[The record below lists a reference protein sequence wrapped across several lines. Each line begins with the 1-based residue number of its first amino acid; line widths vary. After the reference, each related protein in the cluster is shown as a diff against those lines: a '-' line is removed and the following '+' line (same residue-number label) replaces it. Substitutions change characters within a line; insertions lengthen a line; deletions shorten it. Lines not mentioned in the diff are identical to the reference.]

1 MHASD
6 LQAAS
11 FRGVQ
16 FAVRAIGGTEGRR
29 TKIHQFPGREDAVA
43 DDLGRSAPTYRY
55 EAVVTGEDWA
65 ERYQMLLLAYRTRGP
80 GELVTPEGYRVNVV
94 ASSDADYSVSSVGEV
109 VLSLSF
115 TEVADAPMPTW
126 EVDQYTAIQS
136 ANASLLEA
144 TKAAFVA
151 AWRALGQRTQV
162 IAAAVERVADST
174 ARTAELI
181 RTIGS
186 PTSELREVLTAL
198 QRLQG
203 SSSAL
208 ARAPED
214 LTDAWLAVFSPLTSI
229 ETTTALAASFA
240 AAAAAS
246 TATSAAIA
254 ATGAPDELA
263 AAENARAYDLTL
275 LVMAVSAHAAVVT
288 EQTWEAYDDAKAA
301 VAAVTNETTTAELLV
316 PIRDAPI
323 VSGLADLRAALVSSV
338 LVVAQQLPRLTTYT
352 PVTTTSAAEIAQ
364 RLYQDGSRADEIVR
378 RNGIQHPG
386 FVSDTQIVLTPEG

>member
-1 MHASD
+1 MHAAD
-6 LQAAS
+6 LHDAS
-11 FRGVQ
+11 FRGIK
-16 FAVRAIGGTEGRR
+16 FAVRGLGGTEGRR
-29 TKIHQFPGREDAVA
+29 TKVHEFPGREDATA

-65 ERYQMLLLAYRTRGP
+65 ERYQMLLLAYRMRGP

-94 ASSDADYSVSSVGEV
+94 VSSDADYSISSVGEV
-109 VLSLSF
+109 LLNLSF
-115 TEVADAPMPTW
+115 TEVSDTPAPTW

-186 PTSELREVLTAL
+186 PTSEIREVLTAL
-198 QRLQG
+198 QRLRG

-214 LTDAWLAVFSPLTSI
+214 LTDAWVAVFAPLVSI
-229 ETTTALAASFA
+229 ETTTALTASFA

-246 TATSAAIA
+246 AATCAAIA
-254 ATGAPDELA
+254 ETGSPDEVA

-275 LVMAVSAHAAVVT
+275 LVMAVSAHAAAVT

-316 PIRDAPI
+316 PIHDAPI

-386 FVSDTQIVLTPEG
+386 FVSDMQIVLTPEG